1 MSTVTKCDRC
11 GKIINKREKF
21 VGEDNPDIK
30 TIDGRP
36 VLGIQLFTCGPCK
49 DLDLCYEC
57 VNGLYDFL
65 DGGAKDESKDI

>member
-1 MSTVTKCDRC
+1 MSKAIKCDRC
-11 GKIINKREKF
+11 GKIIDKREKF

-30 TIDGRP
+30 TIDGRA
-36 VLGIQLFTCGPCK
+36 VWGIQIVTCSPYK

-65 DGGAKDESKDI
+65 DGGAKDE